1 MRGAIGR
8 VHGDAGHPAEEG
20 GSPGGLAWG
29 CRAGLAAVVFAFVIV
44 FVLTAA
50 TSARAVETRADVET
64 DHIDAAY
71 ESGPPSFGVLLH
83 PLAVARGWLGAEFDV
98 AGGETAV
105 VSLEADGRWAWG
117 LRGFRVEAGFVL
129 FPLRFAF
136 YGVYVHPTVEWDRV
150 PHGTVVGAGA
160 TAGYAWTW
168 RCGATLRVGAGG
180 GYAKALSGETSE
192 THAFTGLRPEIDA
205 DVGWAF

>member
-1 MRGAIGR
+1 MKGAIGR
-8 VHGDAGHPAEEG
+8 KG
-20 GSPGGLAWG
+20 GRQRRLGCE
-29 CRAGLAAVVFAFVIV
+29 CRAWLAAVVFVFVIV
-44 FVLTAA
+44 FVLAVT
-50 TSARAVETRADVET
+50 TSASAVETQADVET

-83 PLAVARGWLGAEFDV
+83 PLAMARGWLGAEFDV

-117 LRGFRVEAGFVL
+117 LRGLRIEAGFL
-129 FPLRFAF
+129 IFPLRFAF

-150 PHGTVVGAGA
+150 PHGTVVGVGA

-180 GYAKALSGETSE
+180 GYAKALSGEGPE